1 MASNINPTNIDG
13 TYPIAGQDNDSQ
25 GFRNN
30 FTNIKTNLQYAK
42 TELEDL
48 QSKVVLKS
56 ALTGTVLQNDMN
68 NAVLYRPQL
77 KAAGQSFK
85 EFAGSQTGPVTVS
98 FIEAAV
104 QRINSINTTDAIVI
118 TLVDFP
124 ASGIFGSIRLWIHVR
139 FGAQQTS
146 AQVTFPNDVTLG
158 TGNISNFNNS
168 SKTITYTAAG
178 DYMYELSTADGGD
191 NFWIIQQA

>member
-25 GFRNN
+25 GFRDN

-42 TELEDL
+42 AELDDL

-56 ALTGTVLQNDMN
+56 ALSGTVLQNDLN

-85 EFAGSQTGPVTVS
+85 EFAGTQNGPLTVS
-98 FIEAAV
+98 FLEASV
-104 QRINSINTTDAIVI
+104 QRVNTNGPLTV

-124 ASGIFGSIRLWIHVR
+124 AAGTFGSMKLWIHVT
-139 FGAQQTS
+139 FGPQQTN
-146 AQVTFPNDVTLG
+146 AEVIFPNSVNMG
-158 TGNISNFNNS
+158 TNNISNFDS
-168 SKTITYTAAG
+168 ASKTITYTAAG
-178 DYMYELSTADGGD
+178 DYMYELATADGGD
-191 NFWIIQQA
+191 NFWIMQQA

>member
-25 GFRNN
+25 GFRDN
-30 FTNIKTNLQYAK
+30 FTNIKTNLQYTK

-48 QSKVVLKS
+48 QNKVLLKS
-56 ALTGTVLQNDMN
+56 ALIGTVLQNDMN

-85 EFAGSQTGPVTVS
+85 EFGGTQNGPVTVS

-104 QRINSINTTDAIVI
+104 QRINTSGPLTI

-124 ASGIFGSIRLWIHVR
+124 AAGIFGSIRLWVHVT
-139 FGAQQTS
+139 FGPQQTS

-191 NFWIIQQA
+191 NFWIIRQA

>member
-1 MASNINPTNIDG
+1 MASNINPTNVDG

-25 GFRNN
+25 GFRDN

-48 QSKVVLKS
+48 QNKVLLKS
-56 ALTGTVLQNDMN
+56 ALTGTVLQNDLN

-85 EFAGSQTGPVTVS
+85 EFAGIQNGPVTVS

-104 QRINSINTTDAIVI
+104 QRINTSGPLTL

-124 ASGIFGSIRLWIHVR
+124 ASGIFGSIRLWVHVT
-139 FGAQQTS
+139 FGSQQTN
-146 AQVTFPNDVTLG
+146 AEVIFPSTVVLG
-158 TGNISNFNNS
+158 TNSIPNFNNS

-178 DYMYELSTADGGD
+178 DYLYELGTADGGN

>member
-25 GFRNN
+25 GFRDN

-48 QSKVVLKS
+48 QNKVVLKS
-56 ALTGTVLQNDMN
+56 ALTGTVLQNDLN

-85 EFAGSQTGPVTVS
+85 EFAGTQNGPVTVS
-98 FIEAAV
+98 FIEASV
-104 QRINSINTTDAIVI
+104 QRINTSGPLTI

-124 ASGIFGSIRLWIHVR
+124 AAGIFGSMRLWVHVT
-139 FGAQQTS
+139 FGSQQTS
-146 AQVTFPNDVTLG
+146 AEVIFPNTVTLG
-158 TGNISNFNNS
+158 VGNISNFDNN
-168 SKTITYTAAG
+168 SKTITYTSAG
-178 DYMYELSTADGGD
+178 DYMYELGTADGGD
-191 NFWIIQQA
+191 HFWIIQQA

>member
-25 GFRNN
+25 GFRDN

-56 ALTGTVLQNDMN
+56 ALIGTVLQNDMN

-77 KAAGQSFK
+77 KAVGHSFK

-104 QRINSINTTDAIVI
+104 QRINTSGPLTL

-124 ASGIFGSIRLWIHVR
+124 ASGTFGSIRLWLHVT

-146 AQVTFPNDVTLG
+146 AEVIFPNDVTLG
-158 TGNISNFNNS
+158 VNNIPNFNNS
-168 SKTITYTAAG
+168 SKTITYTSAG

>member
-25 GFRNN
+25 GFRDN

-48 QSKVVLKS
+48 QNKVVLKS

-68 NAVLYRPQL
+68 NSVLYRPQL
-77 KAAGQSFK
+77 KAAAQSFK
-85 EFAGSQTGPVTVS
+85 EFAGSQVGPVTIS
-98 FIEAAV
+98 FIEASV

-124 ASGIFGSIRLWIHVR
+124 AAGIFGSLRLWVHVT
-139 FGAQQTS
+139 FASDQTS
-146 AQVTFPNDVTLG
+146 AEVTFPNSVTLG
-158 TGNISNFNNS
+158 TGNISNFNSN

-178 DYMYELSTADGGD
+178 DYMYELSTANGGN
-191 NFWIIQQA
+191 NFWIIQLA